1 MSLLKQLAFAT
12 IVATS
17 VVACTANDE
26 PANQRGTGAT
36 PGATGTAGAADNVDR
51 EFLQNITVA
60 NQREI
65 ALGQLALQKATNP
78 SVREFAEMMVRDHQQ
93 AGDELRQVLSK
104 HTIQLPVSTDDTN
117 DARERLADLTG
128 AEFDREFM
136 NTMVDEHEKA
146 VEMVRDEAEDN
157 DTHAD
162 IRQWAS
168 KTLPTLQQHLDRAK
182 QLDEMLERQK

>member
-51 EFLQNITVA
+51 EFLQNITAA

>member
-51 EFLQNITVA
+51 EFLQNITAA

-65 ALGQLALQKATNP
+65 ALGQLAQQKATNP